1 VKEESWM
8 KATEIAG
15 LFEEIAP
22 VESGLPSDRE
32 RRVLGFRFGNPE
44 IDVTDV
50 GVAWFLSLE
59 VIQEAIKEGLNLL
72 LIHEP
77 GLFYE
82 NRSPW
87 HTTLL
92 LDTNPVNLKKK
103 QLLIENN
110 ICVYTAHSN
119 WDLQEQV
126 GNQPTFAK
134 ALGFTKEIKRDIA
147 VGVFEIPPTSFSDLI
162 DKVKTAVGLEHMR
175 VQGDHDKLIKTVVVG
190 FGGMGYG
197 VDAILANHADAG
209 IFGELGEFSFI
220 AAREANVAIIE
231 TTHLV
236 SESIGFHS
244 VVEVMKKRVPSMR
257 IEFLEVPF
265 AYEWV

>member
-1 VKEESWM
+1 M
-8 KATEIAG
+8 KATEIAD

-32 RRVLGFRFGNPE
+32 GRVLGFRFGNPE
-44 IDVTDV
+44 INVTGV
-50 GVAWFLSLE
+50 GVAWYLSIE
-59 VIQEAIKEGLNLL
+59 VIQEAIRKGLNLL

-77 GLFYE
+77 RLFYE
-82 NRSPW
+82 NSSPW

-92 LDTNPVNLKKK
+92 PDTNPINLKKK
-103 QLLIENN
+103 QLLIDNS

-147 VGVFEIPPTSFSDLI
+147 VGVYEIQHMTFSDLI
-162 DKVKTAVGLEHMR
+162 DKVKTAIGLEHMR
-175 VQGDHDKLIKTVVVG
+175 VQGDRNRLIKTVAVG
-190 FGGMGYG
+190 FGNMGFV

-244 VVEVMKKRVPSMR
+244 VVDVMKERVPKMK

-265 AYEWV
+265 SYEWV

>member
-1 VKEESWM
+1 M
-8 KATEIAG
+8 KAREIAD
-15 LFEEIAP
+15 LFEKIAP
-22 VESGLPSDRE
+22 VESGLQSDRD

-44 IDVTDV
+44 IEVTGV
-50 GVAWFLSLE
+50 GVAWYLAME
-59 VIQEAIKEGLNLL
+59 VIEQSVKRGLNLL

-82 NRSPW
+82 NSAPW

-92 LDTNPVNLKKK
+92 PDTNPVNLKKK

-119 WDLQEQV
+119 WDLQKHV

-134 ALGFTKEIKRDIA
+134 ALGLTKEIKRDIA
-147 VGVFEIPPTSFSDLI
+147 VGVYQVQPMTFSDLI
-162 DKVKTAVGLEHMR
+162 EKVKTATGLKHMR
-175 VQGDHDKLIKTVVVG
+175 VQGDRDKLIKTVAVG
-190 FGGMGYG
+190 FGNMGFV

-220 AAREANVAIIE
+220 AAREANVPIIE

-244 VVEVMKKRVPSMR
+244 VADVMKERLPEMK
-257 IEFLEVPF
+257 IECLEVPF

>member
-1 VKEESWM
+1 MLRAK
-8 KATEIAG
+8 EIADI
-15 LFEEIAP
+15 FEQTTP
-22 VESGLPSDRE
+22 VESGFLSDRK

-44 IDVTDV
+44 IIIKGV
-50 GVAWFLSLE
+50 GVAWYLSIE
-59 VIQEAIKEGLNLL
+59 VIEQAIKRSLNLL

-77 GLFYE
+77 DLFYE
-82 NRSPW
+82 DKSPW
-87 HTTLL
+87 YTTLL
-92 LDTNPVNLKKK
+92 PETSTVNLKKK

-119 WDLQEQV
+119 WDLQKQV

-134 ALGFTKEIKRDIA
+134 ALGLTEEIKRDIA
-147 VGVFEIPPTSFSDLI
+147 VGVYRIQPMTFSDLI
-162 DKVKTAVGLEHMR
+162 HKVKTATGLKHVR
-175 VQGDHDKLIKTVVVG
+175 VQGDQNKLIKTVAVG
-190 FGGMGYG
+190 FGNLGLA
-197 VDAILANHADAG
+197 VDAILVNHADAG
-209 IFGELGEFSFI
+209 IFGELCEFSFI

-244 VVEVMKKRVPSMR
+244 VVDVMKERVPE
-257 IEFLEVPF
+257 IKFEFLEVPF